1 MWVLIKFWEF
11 WFFGGRFEILGL
23 LVEFL
28 KIEGFLHMLF
38 FMFLLDIM
46 CCLLGYDGTLAE
58 LEKQKFMLWRDK
70 HAKRDG

>member
-1 MWVLIKFWEF
+1 
-11 WFFGGRFEILGL
+11 
-23 LVEFL
+23 
-28 KIEGFLHMLF
+28 MLF